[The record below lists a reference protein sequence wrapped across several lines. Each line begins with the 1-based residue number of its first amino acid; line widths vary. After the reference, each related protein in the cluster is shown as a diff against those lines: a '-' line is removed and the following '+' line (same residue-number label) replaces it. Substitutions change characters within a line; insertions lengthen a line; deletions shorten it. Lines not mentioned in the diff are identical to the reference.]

1 MIHEVHDED
10 FRQTCASFIPGDD
23 ENNWPGED
31 IIAIF
36 GEKDTHD
43 TIRNVLL
50 HYADISNS
58 MKPFSIAR
66 VWADLVLEEF
76 FVQGDKMKELGLPV
90 PALNDREKTQR
101 PTSQIG
107 FIEFIVSPLVFTI
120 VKIIPP
126 LAFSEKAMMGTVK
139 YWFDEWASS
148 ASPSKSDYTQM
159 VNRVKGL
166 YEKANFAKQTGTLFK
181 RWKSV

>member
-1 MIHEVHDED
+1 MTG
-10 FRQTCASFIPGDD
+10 R
-23 ENNWPGED
+23 
-31 IIAIF
+31 
-36 GEKDTHD
+36 
-43 TIRNVLL
+43 RR
-50 HYADISNS
+50 
-58 MKPFSIAR
+58 SIAGFD
-66 VWADLVLEEF
+66 W
-76 FVQGDKMKELGLPV
+76 
-90 PALNDREKTQR
+90 PAAQQTMDRG

-126 LAFSEKAMMGTVK
+126 LAFSEQAMMGTVK

-148 ASPSKSDYTQM
+148 ASPSKSEYTQM

-181 RWKSV
+181 RWKSI